1 VDQGREWFPVPGGTT
16 VALRTFPLLGLLG
29 YRKIHVYGFDSCL
42 RGTDHHA
49 YSQPEIDGYPIME
62 VVVGGKTF
70 YCHGG
75 MAKQAHEFQEVV
87 RYLLAPAGIELAI
100 YGDGLIATIM
110 EVASATTQE

>member
-1 VDQGREWFPVPGGTT
+1 M
-16 VALRTFPLLGLLG
+16 
-29 YRKIHVYGFDSCL
+29 YGFDSCL
-42 RGTDHHA
+42 RGDKHHA
-49 YSQPEIDGYPIME
+49 YSQPENDDNPIME

-70 YCHGG
+70 YCHGW

-110 EVASATTQE
+110 EIASATTQE